1 ALSEMG
7 QQLSIAGLGT
17 KIAPPVLEGELC
29 QKCNRSIDN
38 VDAAVHIRDI
48 FGQAYD
54 IIKNTKEKRCGY
66 GKRKTVFDDR

>member
-1 ALSEMG
+1 TALSEMG

-38 VDAAVHIRDI
+38 VEVTAVCLLTKSCLKN
-48 FGQAYD
+48 
-54 IIKNTKEKRCGY
+54 IINRYENEGSQKLKNA
-66 GKRKTVFDDR
+66 

>member
-1 ALSEMG
+1 TALSEMG

-38 VDAAVHIRDI
+38 VDCAAQLMLESDMQMLYNVLPWHKKGR
-48 FGQAYD
+48 A
-54 IIKNTKEKRCGY
+54 
-66 GKRKTVFDDR
+66 

>member
-1 ALSEMG
+1 TALSEMG

-38 VDAAVHIRDI
+38 VDNSINSDFTDFFNNDI
-48 FGQAYD
+48 LD
-54 IIKNTKEKRCGY
+54 VITS
-66 GKRKTVFDDR
+66 